1 MGRGGYL
8 EALLNDAPDA
18 ILAIDSKGIITFAN
32 QQACELTEREMKELV
47 GQSITIVYAS
57 VDAARETNR
66 KLYLSGGIIHDHES
80 MVKTKQGKLIPIRIC
95 ASHLKDSA
103 GNYTGAVGYF
113 QRYEPF
119 TENGKR
125 AQARIDEL
133 EAQLAEWKDIGTP
146 IYEHLPG
153 LSYVRVVGRLD
164 GERLNQV
171 TSNLLTHMRTYK
183 TVVVRIDLSAALI
196 DDPAGVA
203 TELLK
208 MIRSVRLLGAESIL
222 TGMETRLVLAMEPL
236 VSDVSL
242 IKSFGS
248 MDAAFEAALN
258 IIGYEIRKK
267 QGS

>member
-1 MGRGGYL
+1 
-8 EALLNDAPDA
+8 
-18 ILAIDSKGIITFAN
+18 
-32 QQACELTEREMKELV
+32 
-47 GQSITIVYAS
+47 
-57 VDAARETNR
+57 
-66 KLYLSGGIIHDHES
+66 
-80 MVKTKQGKLIPIRIC
+80 
-95 ASHLKDSA
+95 LKDSA

-119 TENGKR
+119 TENGKK

-164 GERLNQV
+164 GDRLKQV
-171 TSNLLTHMRTYK
+171 TSNLLTHMRAYR

-203 TELLK
+203 SELLK

-222 TGMETRLVLAMEPL
+222 TGMETRLVLAMEPM
-236 VSDVSL
+236 VGDVSL

-248 MDAAFEAALN
+248 MDAAFEAALS

-267 QGS
+267 QQS